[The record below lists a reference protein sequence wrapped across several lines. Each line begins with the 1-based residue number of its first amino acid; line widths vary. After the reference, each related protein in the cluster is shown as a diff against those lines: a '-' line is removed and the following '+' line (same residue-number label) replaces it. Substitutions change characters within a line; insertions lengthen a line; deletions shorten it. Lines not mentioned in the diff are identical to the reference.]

1 MTKGGGGMSSI
12 NKVKGYRNML
22 GLSQKD
28 MADKLSI
35 SINAYRNKENG
46 KVEFRDN
53 EKIIIKE
60 MILPIFPQ
68 VTLEEIFFYK

>member
-1 MTKGGGGMSSI
+1 MSSI
-12 NKVKGYRNML
+12 NKVRGYRNML

-60 MILPIFPQ
+60 MILPLFPQ
-68 VTLEEIFFYK
+68 ITLEEIFFYK